1 VPKSPKYMYTG
12 IGYHLTLVKNSSG
25 RQKNITSVI
34 RHYVPNVR
42 KEPRVGSELNYLLP
56 HESSPVFE
64 ELFHALEQNRAK
76 LGIDSFGASVTTM
89 EEVFIKYIPLSF
101 VFCCYFVRSFFLFF
115 FFCFFSS
122 FSCSSSFLFFF
133 FSLFFFFFFFFFLF

>member
-1 VPKSPKYMYTG
+1 MKILLTRYAG

-25 RQKNITSVI
+25 RQKNITALI
-34 RHYVPNVR
+34 RNYVPNVR

-64 ELFHALEQNRAK
+64 QLFEALEKNRRE

-89 EEVFIKYIPLSF
+89 EEVFIKYTSLTYLLAYLHICL
-101 VFCCYFVRSFFLFF
+101 VIYYFAQGRVRRSVITMQK
-115 FFCFFSS
+115 
-122 FSCSSSFLFFF
+122 
-133 FSLFFFFFFFFFLF
+133 